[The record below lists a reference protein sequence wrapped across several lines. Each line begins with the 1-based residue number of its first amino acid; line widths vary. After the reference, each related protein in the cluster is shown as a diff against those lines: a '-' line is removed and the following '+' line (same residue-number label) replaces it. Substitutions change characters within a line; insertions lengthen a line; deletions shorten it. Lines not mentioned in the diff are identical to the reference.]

1 MQTASAID
9 SYLAQT
15 NTDNLCLTFRLSDQD
30 YGIAIDKVQEI
41 REWTKVTPLP
51 SSPAY
56 IRGMLNLRGAIV
68 PVIDLRRRFG
78 LDALEHDNTTVII
91 VVNVGS
97 RLAGLLVDTV
107 SDVISVDHGQ
117 RRALPEFE
125 GHANRRF
132 IESLAQI
139 DDRLMLLLNVDQLV
153 APEDLAPVPQ
163 TVGATEQRGIV

>member
-30 YGIAIDKVQEI
+30 YGIAIGKVQEI

-51 SSPAY
+51 SSPPY

-97 RLAGLLVDTV
+97 RLAGFLVDTV

-132 IESLAQI
+132 IESLVQI

-153 APEDLAPVPQ
+153 ASEDLVTVPQ
-163 TVGATEQRGIV
+163 TAGATEHRGVV

>member
-1 MQTASAID
+1 MQTASAVD

-15 NTDNLCLTFRLSDQD
+15 NADSLCLTFRLGDQD
-30 YGIAIDKVQEI
+30 YGIAIGKVQEI

-51 SSPAY
+51 SSPPY

-78 LDALEHDNTTVII
+78 LDALEHDSATVII

-97 RLAGLLVDTV
+97 RLAGFLVDTV
-107 SDVISVDHGQ
+107 SDVISVDPGQ

-153 APEDLAPVPQ
+153 APEDLA
-163 TVGATEQRGIV
+163 TVAQAAGAAEHRAVV

>member
-1 MQTASAID
+1 MQTASAVD

-15 NTDNLCLTFRLSDQD
+15 ATDTLCLTFRLSDQD
-30 YGIAIDKVQEI
+30 YGIAISKVQEI

-68 PVIDLRRRFG
+68 PVIDLRLRFG
-78 LDALEHDNTTVII
+78 LDALEHDSAAVII
-91 VVNVGS
+91 VVNVGN
-97 RLAGLLVDTV
+97 RLAGILVDTV
-107 SDVISVDHGQ
+107 SDVVSVDHDQ

-132 IESLAQI
+132 IEGLAQI
-139 DDRLMLLLNVDQLV
+139 DDRLMVLLNVDQLV
-153 APEDLAPVPQ
+153 TSDDLAPGPQ
-163 TVGATEQRGIV
+163 TVGETDQRGGT

>member
-1 MQTASAID
+1 MQTASAVD

-15 NTDNLCLTFRLSDQD
+15 NTDSLCLTFRLSDQD
-30 YGIAIDKVQEI
+30 YGIAISKVQEI

-56 IRGMLNLRGAIV
+56 IRGMLNLRGSIV
-68 PVIDLRRRFG
+68 PVIDLRLRFG
-78 LDALEHDNTTVII
+78 LDALESDSAAVII

-97 RLAGLLVDTV
+97 RLAGILVDTV
-107 SDVISVDHGQ
+107 SDVVSVDHSQ

-132 IESLAQI
+132 IEGLAQI
-139 DDRLMLLLNVDQLV
+139 DDRLMVLLNVDRLV
-153 APEDLAPVPQ
+153 ASEDLAPVPQ
-163 TVGATEQRGIV
+163 TAGATEHRGVV

>member
-1 MQTASAID
+1 METASAVD

-15 NTDNLCLTFRLSDQD
+15 DTDNLCLTFRLGDQD
-30 YGIAIDKVQEI
+30 YGIAISKVQEI

-51 SSPAY
+51 SSPPY

-68 PVIDLRRRFG
+68 PVIDLRLRFG
-78 LDALEHDNTTVII
+78 LDALERDSSTVII
-91 VVNVGS
+91 VVNVGN
-97 RLAGLLVDTV
+97 RLAGILVDTV

-132 IESLAQI
+132 IEGLAQI
-139 DDRLMLLLNVDQLV
+139 DDRLMVLLNVDQLV
-153 APEDLAPVPQ
+153 APEDLASASPPA
-163 TVGATEQRGIV
+163 GEPDQRRAV

>member
-1 MQTASAID
+1 MQTASAVD

-15 NTDNLCLTFRLSDQD
+15 NADSLCLTFRLSDQD
-30 YGIAIDKVQEI
+30 YGIAISKVQEI

-51 SSPAY
+51 SSPVY

-78 LDALEHDNTTVII
+78 LDALEHDSATVII

-107 SDVISVDHGQ
+107 SDVISVDPGQ

-132 IESLAQI
+132 IESLVQL

-153 APEDLAPVPQ
+153 APEDLTPVLP
-163 TVGATEQRGIV
+163 TAGVTEQRGAL

>member
-1 MQTASAID
+1 METTPVVD
-9 SYLAQT
+9 SYLVQT
-15 NTDNLCLTFRLSDQD
+15 DAGSLCLTFRLSDQD
-30 YGIAIDKVQEI
+30 YGIAISKVQEI
-41 REWTKVTPLP
+41 REWSKVTPLP
-51 SSPAY
+51 SSPPY

-78 LDALEHDNTTVII
+78 LDALEQDGSTVII

-97 RLAGLLVDTV
+97 RLAGILVDTV

-132 IESLAQI
+132 IESLVQI
-139 DDRLMLLLNVDQLV
+139 DDRLMMLLNVDQLV

-163 TVGATEQRGIV
+163 TAGAIEQRGAV

>member
-30 YGIAIDKVQEI
+30 YGIAIGKVQEI

-51 SSPAY
+51 SSPSY

-153 APEDLAPVPQ
+153 ASEDLATVPQ
-163 TVGATEQRGIV
+163 TAGATEHRGVV

>member
-30 YGIAIDKVQEI
+30 YGIAIGKVQEI

-51 SSPAY
+51 SSPSY

-78 LDALEHDNTTVII
+78 LDALESDNATVII

-139 DDRLMLLLNVDQLV
+139 DDRLMLLLNVEQLV
-153 APEDLAPVPQ
+153 ASEDLATVPQ
-163 TVGATEQRGIV
+163 TAGATEHRGVV

>member
-97 RLAGLLVDTV
+97 RLAGILVDTV
-107 SDVISVDHGQ
+107 SDVVSVDPSQ
-117 RRALPEFE
+117 RRTLPEFE
-125 GHANRRF
+125 GQANRQF
-132 IESLAQI
+132 IEGLAQI
-139 DDRLMLLLNVDQLV
+139 DEQLMILLNLDRLIH
-153 APEDLAPVPQ
+153 PEDLVASTQP
-163 TVGATEQRGIV
+163 TD

>member
-1 MQTASAID
+1 MQTASAVD

-15 NTDNLCLTFRLSDQD
+15 NTDSLCLTFRLSDQD
-30 YGIAIDKVQEI
+30 YGIAISKVQEI

-56 IRGMLNLRGAIV
+56 IRGMLNLRGSIV
-68 PVIDLRRRFG
+68 PVIDLRLRFG
-78 LDALEHDNTTVII
+78 LDALERDSAAVII

-97 RLAGLLVDTV
+97 RLAGILVDTV
-107 SDVISVDHGQ
+107 SDVVSVDHGQ

-132 IESLAQI
+132 IEGLAQI
-139 DDRLMLLLNVDQLV
+139 DDRLMVLLNVDQLV
-153 APEDLAPVPQ
+153 SSEDLAPVLQ
-163 TVGATEQRGIV
+163 TAGAAEQRGVV

>member
-1 MQTASAID
+1 MQTASAVD

-15 NTDNLCLTFRLSDQD
+15 NTDALCLTFRLSDQD
-30 YGIAIDKVQEI
+30 YGIAISKVQEI

-68 PVIDLRRRFG
+68 PVIDLRLRFG
-78 LDALEHDNTTVII
+78 LDALECDSVAVII

-97 RLAGLLVDTV
+97 RLAGILVDTV
-107 SDVISVDHGQ
+107 SDVVSIDHSQ

-132 IESLAQI
+132 IDGLAQI
-139 DDRLMLLLNVDQLV
+139 DDRLMVLLNIDQLV
-153 APEDLAPVPQ
+153 TPEDLAPVLQ
-163 TVGATEQRGIV
+163 TAGAAEQRGVV

>member
-30 YGIAIDKVQEI
+30 YGIAIGKVQEI

-51 SSPAY
+51 SSPSY

-78 LDALEHDNTTVII
+78 LDALEQDSATVII

-107 SDVISVDHGQ
+107 SDVISVDPGQ
-117 RRALPEFE
+117 RRPLPEFE

-132 IESLAQI
+132 IESLVQI
-139 DDRLMLLLNVDQLV
+139 DDQLMLLLNVDQLV
-153 APEDLAPVPQ
+153 APEDLAPATQ
-163 TVGATEQRGIV
+163 TVGAAKQRGAL